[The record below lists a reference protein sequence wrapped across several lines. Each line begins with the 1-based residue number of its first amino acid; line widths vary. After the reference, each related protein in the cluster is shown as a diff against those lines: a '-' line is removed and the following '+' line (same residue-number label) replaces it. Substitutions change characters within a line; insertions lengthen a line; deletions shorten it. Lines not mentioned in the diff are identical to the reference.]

1 MAENKGVITVVGRK
15 KICMAHSGDASLPA
29 IVKMAWGD
37 GGVDENGVPKLA
49 TGNEIGLYNELLKR
63 TSNRTY
69 TQMRRRQPAAIRPPW
84 REGS

>member
-37 GGVDENGVPKLA
+37 GGGMGHTDF
-49 TGNEIGLYNELLKR
+49 
-63 TSNRTY
+63 S
-69 TQMRRRQPAAIRPPW
+69 AADYCDYSLVFRHLFYPFCFFINHFYKT
-84 REGS
+84 